1 MKLRSWSLLAGVILL
16 AVLPLAF
23 IHKPAPGPDGQE
35 REIFTGS
42 DDQASAAISSLDPA
56 YRRWAHPVFEPAS
69 SEIES
74 LLFAL
79 QAAMGAGV
87 IGYWLGVS
95 MTREKLR
102 RDIAAAQ
109 AAEDAAEQTGQ
120 LRHAD

>member
-1 MKLRSWSLLAGVILL
+1 MKLKNWSLLAGVILL
-16 AVLPLAF
+16 AILPLAF

-56 YRRWAHPVFEPAS
+56 YKRWALPLFEPAS
-69 SEIES
+69 GEIES

-79 QAAMGAGV
+79 QAALGAGV

-95 MTREKLR
+95 ITREKLR
-102 RDIAAAQ
+102 RETEEAQ
-109 AAEDAAEQTGQ
+109 GNN
-120 LRHAD
+120 AD

>member
-1 MKLRSWSLLAGVILL
+1 
-16 AVLPLAF
+16 
-23 IHKPAPGPDGQE
+23 
-35 REIFTGS
+35 
-42 DDQASAAISSLDPA
+42 
-56 YRRWAHPVFEPAS
+56 
-69 SEIES
+69 
-74 LLFAL
+74 
-79 QAAMGAGV
+79 MGAGV